1 MCLNPYNNK
10 GGKRQ
15 GGCHTT
21 SNSTSRALY
30 IILYVC
36 LLNNISPFRFLSYKR
51 KINNQNKILKKKLT
65 SVNVSIPLHAHRCT
79 KFMCMTGHRGAS
91 DTFRK

>member
-51 KINNQNKILKKKLT
+51 KINNQNKILKKNSQVLT
-65 SVNVSIPLHAHRCT
+65 LVYRYMHTDVLNLCV
-79 KFMCMTGHRGAS
+79 
-91 DTFRK
+91 